1 MAIATTVHF
10 VKSWVSATR
19 TPSRTA
25 IQRTIRVR
33 RSRSQRPVLVV
44 PCSIG
49 RVGSRDSSVAIAS
62 TVPSRHAEPGSAHA
76 PQCPL
81 GCGGGFSVL
90 EEAVNG
96 RTGATHVRPEGAE
109 LAQLVRERGRRQ
121 VVGRE
126 VREIARPA
134 DRRERLVEPGAAL
147 GVALL
152 AATLVESCVDRRG
165 RLLVRVL
172 WQDEG

>member
-19 TPSRTA
+19 IPSRTA

-33 RSRSQRPVLVV
+33 RARSQRPVLVV

-49 RVGSRDSSVAIAS
+49 RVGSRDSSVAIGS

-81 GCGGGFSVL
+81 GRGGGFSVL
-90 EEAVNG
+90 GEAVG
-96 RTGATHVRPEGAE
+96 RRAGAAPIFPEPPEPPA
-109 LAQLVRERGRRQ
+109 LAPERG
-121 VVGRE
+121 
-126 VREIARPA
+126 
-134 DRRERLVEPGAAL
+134 
-147 GVALL
+147 
-152 AATLVESCVDRRG
+152 
-165 RLLVRVL
+165 
-172 WQDEG
+172 

>member
-19 TPSRTA
+19 IPSRTA

-76 PQCPL
+76 PECPL
-81 GCGGGFSVL
+81 GRRGGFPVL
-90 EEAVNG
+90 EEAVDG
-96 RTGATHVRPEGAE
+96 RAGPAYVCAERAE
-109 LAQLVRERGRRQ
+109 LAQLVREGGRRQ
-121 VVGRE
+121 VVRREARE
-126 VREIARPA
+126 VARAA
-134 DRRERLVEPGAAL
+134 DRRERLVEPRTAL

-152 AATLVESCVDRRG
+152 AAALV
-165 RLLVRVL
+165 
-172 WQDEG
+172 